1 LSFEDWLYRKSEQNA
16 HSEIMAFLLAVLS
29 INLLLGG
36 LVVTVL
42 TVGQSVVLPF
52 LVVQTS
58 GASSVLGLI
67 LTVAGFC
74 LLCSGFILV
83 VYYDKQRSW
92 YLGEIDK
99 STQLNRKV
107 MIKTAHD
114 VLEEHMDKKKKE

>member
-1 LSFEDWLYRKSEQNA
+1 
-16 HSEIMAFLLAVLS
+16 MAFLLAVLS

-42 TVGQSVVLPF
+42 TVGQSTVLPF
-52 LVVQTS
+52 LVVQS
-58 GASSVLGLI
+58 SSASSMLGLI
-67 LTVAGFC
+67 LTIAGFC

-114 VLEEHMDKKKKE
+114 VLEEYNG

>member
-1 LSFEDWLYRKSEQNA
+1 MSFEDWLYRKSEQNA

-42 TVGQSVVLPF
+42 TAGQSTVLPF
-52 LVVQTS
+52 LVVQS
-58 GASSVLGLI
+58 SSASSMLGLI
-67 LTVAGFC
+67 LTIAGFC

-114 VLEEHMDKKKKE
+114 VLEEHNR